1 MTEPNCPSVSAHTH
15 THTYIY
21 IHTHKARVFFIIILV
36 SFFSFL
42 FRTQNRAIK
51 FSLLGTHRGTTGV
64 TCKYSVYNPF
74 FFNLRI
80 EMLHS

>member
-1 MTEPNCPSVSAHTH
+1 MTEPNCPSVSAHTR

-21 IHTHKARVFFIIILV
+21 THSQGQGFFFIIILV